1 MSMGRDETS
10 KIRPVKMA
18 IHMAEKISLD
28 PYITPYTKIT
38 PDGGERLKISFKKN
52 LIKNLNRNI

>member
-10 KIRPVKMA
+10 KIRPVKIA
-18 IHMAEKISLD
+18 IHRAEKISLD

-38 PDGGERLKISFKKN
+38 PDDGERLKISFKKF
-52 LIKNLNRNI
+52 NRTS